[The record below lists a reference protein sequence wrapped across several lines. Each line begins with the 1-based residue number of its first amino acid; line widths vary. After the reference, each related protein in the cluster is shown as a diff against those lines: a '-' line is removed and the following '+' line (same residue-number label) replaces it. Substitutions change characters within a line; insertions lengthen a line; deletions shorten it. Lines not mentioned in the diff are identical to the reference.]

1 MYVRQLRDW
10 KGSVDVACL
19 EADGLSDHGRLCGW
33 TLTKAHARSGDRRA
47 IAARI
52 EDSKDFAKEI
62 LKQALTHAELAE
74 NDHAELQKAI
84 KEGEIEASDVF

>member
-10 KGSVDVACL
+10 KGSVDVGCL
-19 EADGLSDHGRLCGW
+19 NSEALSDYGRLCGW
-33 TLTKAHARSGDRRA
+33 TLAKAHARSGDRRA

-52 EDSKDFAKEI
+52 EDSKAFAKEV

-74 NDHAELQKAI
+74 NDHAELQKGI